1 MTVCLRAS
9 PLVRRCVLT
18 QSLCALVSTDVVAVD
33 PGVRVGTGAGAG
45 AGAGATP
52 THRAA
57 GASRV
62 PKGKELQ
69 VLKRELAL
77 PRDRILVFR
86 NGRRV
91 RKAEMSLVGMPF
103 YKQADNSRVGCVAWL
118 LLPSARPVRARLL
131 SGCMPMC
138 VSRQCVVLLFL
149 DGTAELSPDKQNFL
163 TPPMVPKV
171 RELGSQ

>member
-103 YKQADNSRVGCVAWL
+103 YKQADNSRVGCVAWFCCCL
-118 LLPSARPVRARLL
+118 QRGRFVL
-131 SGCMPMC
+131 GCSVGACHVCLQAMRGPA
-138 VSRQCVVLLFL
+138 VSRRHCGAV
-149 DGTAELSPDKQNFL
+149 T
-163 TPPMVPKV
+163 
-171 RELGSQ
+171 